1 MTFSSYVAVGDSF
14 SEGLNDPAPGTDPDR
29 FRGWADRLAE
39 LLVVSPAGSPDL
51 RYANLA
57 VRGKLLGS
65 IVRDQVPRAAQLGP
79 DLVTLCAGGN
89 DCIRP
94 GADPDDLAA
103 KLDHAVVALQNAGCT
118 VMLANGFDTRM
129 TPLLRALRGRVGIYN
144 ANMWAIAQHRGALML
159 DLWGMRSIQ
168 DLRVWSDD
176 RLHLTPEGHELV
188 AQRALAVLE
197 GRAPT
202 DDEVPHAREPR
213 PLRQAVTEEAHW
225 VREHLAPWVG
235 RRLRGRSSGD
245 GRSPKL
251 PELTRVSRDG

>member
-1 MTFSSYVAVGDSF
+1 MTFSSFVALGDSF
-14 SEGLNDPAPGTDPDR
+14 SEGLNDPAPGDDPDR

-39 LLVVSPAGSPDL
+39 MLVVSPVGSPGL
-51 RYANLA
+51 EYANLA
-57 VRGKLLGS
+57 VRGKLLAA
-65 IVRDQVPRAAQLGP
+65 ITRLQVPRAVDLAP

-94 GADPDDLAA
+94 TADPDELAA
-103 KLDHAVVALQNAGCT
+103 ELDDAVQTLQAAGCT

-129 TPLLRALRGRVGIYN
+129 TPLLRALRGRVGVYN
-144 ANMWAIAQHRGALML
+144 SNMWTIAQSRGALML

-168 DLRVWSDD
+168 DLRLWSDD
-176 RLHLTPEGHELV
+176 RLHLTPAGHEMV
-188 AQRALAVLE
+188 AKRALAVLE
-197 GRAPT
+197 GRTPD
-202 DDEVPHAREPR
+202 DDEVPPARPPR

-251 PELTRVSRDG
+251 PELTPVNPDR

>member
-1 MTFSSYVAVGDSF
+1 MTISSYVAVGDSF
-14 SEGLNDPAPGTDPDR
+14 SEGLNDPAPGDDADR
-29 FRGWADRLAE
+29 YRGWADRLAE

-51 RYANLA
+51 TYANLA

-65 IVRDQVPRAAQLGP
+65 IVDDQVPRAAELAP

-94 GADPDDLAA
+94 SADPDELAA
-103 KLDHAVVALQNAGCT
+103 RLDDAVVALQETGCT

-144 ANMWAIAQHRGALML
+144 TNMWSIAQHRGVLML

-188 AQRALAVLE
+188 AQRALAVIE
-197 GRAPT
+197 GRTPDDDAPLAHT
-202 DDEVPHAREPR
+202 PR

-251 PELTRVSRDG
+251 PELTRVNRDET

>member
-1 MTFSSYVAVGDSF
+1 MG
-14 SEGLNDPAPGTDPDR
+14 G
-29 FRGWADRLAE
+29 
-39 LLVVSPAGSPDL
+39 PAGRNARRVAGRLPAL

-57 VRGKLLGS
+57 VRGKLLAS
-65 IVRDQVPRAAQLGP
+65 IVDDQVPRAAELAP

-94 GADPDDLAA
+94 AADPDELAA
-103 KLDHAVVALQNAGCT
+103 RLDDAVQTLQAAGCT

-129 TPLLRALRGRVGIYN
+129 TPLLKALRGRVGVYN
-144 ANMWAIAQHRGALML
+144 ANMWTIAGRRGALML
-159 DLWGMRSIQ
+159 DLWGLQSIQ
-168 DLRVWSDD
+168 DLRLWSDD
-176 RLHLTPEGHELV
+176 RLHLTSEGHELV
-188 AQRALAVLE
+188 ARRALAVLE
-197 GRAPT
+197 GRTAE
-202 DDEVPHAREPR
+202 DDELPPARPPR

-251 PELTRVSRDG
+251 PELTRVTPDK